1 MTEARVRTRSFH
13 QYVARCLGFTQ
24 VKFDD
29 EIRSGSLDLEAQ
41 SRVGWVSTLQRYI
54 SETVKDTAYRSQSF
68 VGNHIHARFMCDF
81 NNSMSMSIY
90 ELSICAQK
98 SIILN
103 EIERPKNAATIAM
116 FVLSKVSMRPLCKFS
131 QLQRW
136 RYRININD
144 IRAITLANRRNCF
157 CGIFSDWK

>member
-1 MTEARVRTRSFH
+1 M
-13 QYVARCLGFTQ
+13 
-24 VKFDD
+24 
-29 EIRSGSLDLEAQ
+29 
-41 SRVGWVSTLQRYI
+41 
-54 SETVKDTAYRSQSF
+54 KDTAYRSQSF

-116 FVLSKVSMRPLCKFS
+116 FVLSKC
-131 QLQRW
+131 QCGHCA
-136 RYRININD
+136 N
-144 IRAITLANRRNCF
+144 LANYNV
-157 CGIFSDWK
+157 GDIVLI